1 MIGKGKSIAH
11 TGASISYGWNQD
23 KGSEIIHSQHLIG
36 ENPNEI
42 TEEFKLVQEL
52 NTRTKNNTLSFVL
65 SPTVEDGNKLSDK
78 QLSKIVKGFISEM
91 KLTGHQAVAFVH
103 RNKQHTHVHLYANR
117 IGFDGKAY
125 KDSFIGKRSQLAVE
139 KVAREMGLVT
149 AREVQQEKLLG
160 LKAIRN
166 EIKHIHET
174 VMEKGRP
181 KDFDSYIKLMKQQK
195 VVVVPVINNAN
206 KLQGFRFKY
215 KGHNLKG
222 SEVHR
227 SMTGGKIALGISDNT
242 AKGLSLEKGAAVP
255 LAGKMV
261 EMGANIALT
270 LAKNIIKRGIKHG
283 LGTGIDIG
291 MGY

>member
-23 KGSEIIHSQHLIG
+23 KGAEIIHTQHLIG
-36 ENPNEI
+36 DNSQEI
-42 TEEFKLVQEL
+42 TQEFRLVQEM

-65 SPTVEDGNKLSDK
+65 SPTVEDGQKLSNQELAK
-78 QLSKIVKGFISEM
+78 LTRNFISKM
-91 KLTGHQAVAFVH
+91 NLKNNQAVAFVH
-103 RNKQHTHVHLYANR
+103 RDKQHTHIHLYANR

-125 KDSFIGKRSQLAVE
+125 KDNFIGKRSQLAAE
-139 KVAREMGLVT
+139 KVAKELGLTT
-149 AREVQQEKLLG
+149 ARGVQKEKLLG
-160 LKAIRN
+160 IKGIRN
-166 EIKHIHET
+166 EIKHIHES

-181 KDFDSYIKLMKQQK
+181 KDFDTYIKMMKKENVK
-195 VVVVPVINNAN
+195 VIPVINKSNQ
-206 KLQGFRFKY
+206 LQGFRFQY

-227 SMTGGKIALGISDNT
+227 SMSGGKIALGISGHT
-242 AKGLSLEKGAAVP
+242 TKGLYLEKGASLP

-261 EMGANIALT
+261 EVSANLALS
-270 LAKNIIKRGIKHG
+270 LAKNLIKRGIKQG

-291 MGY
+291 MGI